1 MDDIIVLGLIPGTHI
16 QITFVAW
23 LLVASTLSVALL
35 LRAGTRA
42 RAKLFQAW
50 IIATS
55 IMVETQRRDQLEA

>member
-42 RAKLFQAW
+42 KLFQAW